1 MLLLPLTNKR
11 MFESPVTE
19 RPHQAAFRACF
30 LQVPFDLWREVSIGP
45 TIDLGRGR
53 PEPRCVCFPLAQ
65 VEAGLQFE
73 SRPGQSIH
81 AINPCNQLN

>member
-1 MLLLPLTNKR
+1 MPLLRLTNKR

-19 RPHQAAFRACF
+19 RPNEAAFRACF
-30 LQVPFDLWREVSIGP
+30 LQVLFDLWREVSIGP
-45 TIDLGRGR
+45 TIELGRER

-73 SRPGQSIH
+73 SGPGQSIH
-81 AINPCNQLN
+81 ATN